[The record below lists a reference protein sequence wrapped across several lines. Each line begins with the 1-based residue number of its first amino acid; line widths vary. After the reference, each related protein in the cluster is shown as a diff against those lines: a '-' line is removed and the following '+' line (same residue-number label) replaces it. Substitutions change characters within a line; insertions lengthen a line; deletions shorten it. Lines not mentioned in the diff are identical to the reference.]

1 MTGGNWKTGDGL
13 RRRLWGCG
21 GQPFCDGRPRGLMRS
36 REERIERI
44 ETMTEPFSIPARSYN
59 SFTAGEGIGV
69 PLWSQGRRRVRA
81 ALDSS
86 KLTTENSN

>member
-1 MTGGNWKTGDGL
+1 VEIGRREMAFADGY
-13 RRRLWGCG
+13 RGVEG
-21 GQPFCDGRPRGLMRS
+21 SHFVMVAQKGLMRS

-69 PLWSQGRRRVRA
+69 PLWY
-81 ALDSS
+81 
-86 KLTTENSN
+86 